1 MQALGVGCQGLVVK
15 YPYLCSRES
24 WGEKTPPSLWQAL
37 GSEVIRNNEGVA
49 DPRPP
54 RDTSVPLAM
63 PAAKTRG
70 LVTDKSGRVRLN

>member
-1 MQALGVGCQGLVVK
+1 MK
-15 YPYLCSRES
+15 HPYLCSRES
-24 WGEKTPPSLWQAL
+24 GGEKTSPSLWQAL

-63 PAAKTRG
+63 LAVKTQG
-70 LVTDKSGRVRLN
+70 LITDKSGRVRLN